1 MPNVFLP
8 YLSIMFICLLVKILK
23 LNQQASIKKTLVS
36 QTTSFYNCQFRDFA
50 LILLLILD

>member
-23 LNQQASIKKTLVS
+23 LNQQASIKKNLVS
-36 QTTSFYNCQFRDFA
+36 QTTSAISTITTISGPVPFCV
-50 LILLLILD
+50 

>member
-1 MPNVFLP
+1 MSFGQD
-8 YLSIMFICLLVKILK
+8 FKIESTSK
-23 LNQQASIKKTLVS
+23 YKKKLVS